1 MSLALPSLDP
11 QPLGPGVYR
20 TDAFHR
26 RPLFAVSGSG
36 IDATD
41 GQPLV
46 VGSWLEAHALH
57 GPAGIADLNP
67 TWLGA
72 FISGEKSADQA
83 PYRRIARLPR
93 AHQVTIAGDGRVQTD
108 AYDPFAGGAAAM
120 AAEPLHGYLREG
132 LLDHLRRELAGVD
145 GPIGCEHSSG
155 IDSNAVLGALMRGLA
170 IPAEQI
176 HTWSLESCGE
186 GPLLEQFRPFHHLC
200 QEQVYVDCSPE
211 ASGQNSSNSLADHQ
225 LARQLDAMDWLGAP
239 AQTGGMLQAL
249 AHFRGAGCE
258 VILSGFGGDQALSH
272 NAANVPTDLV
282 AQGRWHEL
290 VAWLDGSRRQALK
303 TGLGRVLA
311 LVSRPWAM
319 AKVLERT
326 SEFCSS
332 DLLQRSLTVR
342 GKEWLGPHL
351 GSTYPWEIDGYLRQ
365 HESIRQRVLDP
376 WVALRAEEETR
387 LAAGFGLRKL
397 FPLLDEP
404 LIATLLHQ
412 DVALFGERAGHGRL
426 LARRAFAPFL
436 PPFLQAT
443 ASKRREL
450 DEGYQDLVKRRHQV
464 AIARGLARLADW
476 HPLLG
481 QWWQLDQ
488 IVAEASAIA
497 EKPDP
502 SPKEAVGTGQALR
515 RLEQLSQ
522 WLERLE

>member
-11 QPLGPGVYR
+11 QPLGPGLYR

-36 IDATD
+36 IGASD
-41 GQPLV
+41 GHPLV

-67 TWLGA
+67 AWLGA
-72 FISGEKSADQA
+72 FMTGEKSADQA
-83 PYRRIARLPR
+83 PYCRIARLPR
-93 AHQVTIAGDGRVQTD
+93 AHQVAIAGDGRVQTG

-120 AAEPLHGYLREG
+120 AAEPLHCHLRDG

-155 IDSNAVLGALMRGLA
+155 IDSNAVLGALVRGLA
-170 IPAEQI
+170 IPVEKI
-176 HTWSLESCGE
+176 HTWSIDQCGE
-186 GPLLEQFRPFHHLC
+186 GPLLEHFRPFYQLC
-200 QEQVYVDCSPE
+200 QEQVYVDRQPVE
-211 ASGQNSSNSLADHQ
+211 SSQTTNDDLAAHQ
-225 LARQLDAMDWLGAP
+225 AACQREEIDRLGAP
-239 AQTGGMLQAL
+239 AQIGGMLLAL
-249 AHFRGAGCE
+249 GHFRGAGCE

-282 AQGRWHEL
+282 AQGRWREL
-290 VAWLDGSRRQALK
+290 VVWLDGSRRQALK
-303 TGLGRVLA
+303 TGLGRGMA
-311 LVSRPWAM
+311 LVSRPWAT
-319 AKVLERT
+319 AKVLEHT
-326 SEFCSS
+326 SEFCRS
-332 DLLQRSLTVR
+332 DLLQRSLTTC

-351 GSTYPWEIDGYLRQ
+351 GSSYPWEIDGYLRQ
-365 HESIRQRVLDP
+365 HESIRQRVLAP

-404 LIATLLHQ
+404 LIATLLNQ
-412 DVALFGERAGHGRL
+412 DVAMFGERAGHGRL

-450 DEGYQDLVKRRHQV
+450 VEGYHQQIKSHHQG
-464 AIARGLARLADW
+464 AIGSSLARLANW

-481 QWWQLDQ
+481 NWWQLDQ

-502 SPKEAVGTGQALR
+502 SLKEAVGTARALG
-515 RLEQLSQ
+515 RLEQLSK
-522 WLERLE
+522 WLQLLE